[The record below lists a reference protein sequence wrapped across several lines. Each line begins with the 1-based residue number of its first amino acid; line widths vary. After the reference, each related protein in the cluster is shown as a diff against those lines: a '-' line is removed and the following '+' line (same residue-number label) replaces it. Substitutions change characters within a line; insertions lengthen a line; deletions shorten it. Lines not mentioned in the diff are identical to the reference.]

1 MESKTNSQEKEKE
14 LMAKNKFYVVWQ
26 GRICGVFD
34 NWNDCNAQ
42 VSGFESAKYKSFE
55 TKAEA
60 EKAFT
65 DGYKDYYKKN
75 PTTSK
80 NYAAFF
86 SDEPPVLNSLSVDA
100 ACNMVTGQMEYKGVH
115 TGTKELWF
123 KQGPF
128 PKASNNIGEFLALV
142 HGLALLK
149 QKNINIPI
157 YSDSI
162 TAIAWVRHKKHKSIV
177 LPTEENEVIFDL
189 LTRAEFWL
197 QNNTFTTP
205 IVKWNTAKWG
215 EIPADFGR
223 K

>member
-1 MESKTNSQEKEKE
+1 
-14 LMAKNKFYVVWQ
+14 MAKNKYYVVWQ

-34 NWNDCNAQ
+34 NWNDCKAQ
-42 VSGFESAKYKSFE
+42 VDGFEGAKYKSFE
-55 TKAEA
+55 TKTEA
-60 EKAFT
+60 EKAYA
-65 DGYKDYYKKN
+65 DGYKNYYK
-75 PTTSK
+75 TSRDVAR
-80 NYAAFF
+80 NV
-86 SDEPPVLNSLSVDA
+86 STNGTPILNSLSVDA
-100 ACNMVTGQMEYKGVH
+100 ACNMVTGQMEYQGVH

-162 TAIAWVRHKKHKSIV
+162 TGIAWVRQKKHKSIV

-189 LTRAEFWL
+189 LVRAEFWL
-197 QNNTFTTP
+197 QNNTFQTP
-205 IVKWNTAKWG
+205 IIKWNTKQWG
-215 EIPADFGR
+215 DIPADFGR

>member
-1 MESKTNSQEKEKE
+1 
-14 LMAKNKFYVVWQ
+14 MAKNKYYVVWQ

-34 NWNDCNAQ
+34 NWNNCKAQ
-42 VSGFESAKYKSFE
+42 VHEFEDAKYKSFD
-55 TKAEA
+55 TKQEA
-60 EKAFT
+60 EKAFLE
-65 DGYKDYYKKN
+65 GYKNYYKKN
-75 PTTSK
+75 ATTHGRDAINRVSTTDDK
-80 NYAAFF
+80 
-86 SDEPPVLNSLSVDA
+86 PVLNSLSVDA
-100 ACNMVTGQMEYKGVH
+100 ACNMVTGQMEYRGVH

-162 TAIAWVRHKKHKSIV
+162 TAIAWVRQKKHKSIV
-177 LPTEENEVIFDL
+177 LPTEQNEVIFDL
-189 LTRAEFWL
+189 LVRAEFWL
-197 QNNTFTTP
+197 QNNSFKTP
-205 IVKWNTAKWG
+205 IIKWDTKKWG
-215 EIPADFGR
+215 ENPADFGR

>member
-1 MESKTNSQEKEKE
+1 MV
-14 LMAKNKFYVVWQ
+14 KNKYYVVWQ

-34 NWNDCNAQ
+34 NWNDCKVN
-42 VSGFESAKYKSFE
+42 VEGFENAKYKSFE
-55 TKAEA
+55 TKTEA

-65 DGYKDYYKKN
+65 EGYKNYYKN
-75 PTTSK
+75 SSNNTFTALFDS
-80 NYAAFF
+80 A
-86 SDEPPVLNSLSVDA
+86 EPPVLNSLSVDA
-100 ACNMVTGQMEYKGVH
+100 ACNTVTGQMEYRGVH

-149 QKNINIPI
+149 QKNSHIPV

-162 TAIAWVRHKKHKSIV
+162 TAIAWVRQKKHKSIV

-197 QNNTFTTP
+197 QSNCFKNP
-205 IVKWNTAKWG
+205 IIKWNTKKWG

>member
-1 MESKTNSQEKEKE
+1 
-14 LMAKNKFYVVWQ
+14 MAKNKYYVVWQ

-34 NWNDCNAQ
+34 NWNDCKAQ
-42 VSGFESAKYKSFE
+42 VFGFEDAKYKSFE
-55 TKAEA
+55 TKIEA
-60 EKAFT
+60 DKAFSA
-65 DGYKDYYKKN
+65 GYKNYYKTN
-75 PTTSK
+75 P
-80 NYAAFF
+80 AARNTMAMF
-86 SDEPPVLNSLSVDA
+86 SGGDAAPVLNSLSVDA
-100 ACNMVTGQMEYKGVH
+100 ACNMVTGQMEYRGVH

-123 KQGPF
+123 LKGPF

-162 TAIAWVRHKKHKSIV
+162 TAIAWVRQKKHKSIV
-177 LPTEENEVIFDL
+177 LPTEENEEIFNL
-189 LTRAEFWL
+189 LVRAELWL
-197 QNNTFTTP
+197 QNNAFQTP
-205 IVKWNTAKWG
+205 IIKWDTKRWG

>member
-1 MESKTNSQEKEKE
+1 
-14 LMAKNKFYVVWQ
+14 MAKNKFYVVWQ
-26 GRICGVFD
+26 GCICGVFD
-34 NWNDCNAQ
+34 NWNDCKSQ
-42 VSGFESAKYKSFE
+42 VFGFEDAKYKSFE
-55 TKAEA
+55 TKQEA
-60 EKAFT
+60 EKAYQ
-65 DGYKDYYKKN
+65 DGYKNYYKKN
-75 PTTSK
+75 PSTQCNSVQI
-80 NYAAFF
+80 F
-86 SDEPPVLNSLSVDA
+86 SDEKPILNSLSVDA

-123 KQGPF
+123 LKGPF

-177 LPTEENEVIFDL
+177 LPTEENEEIFNL
-189 LTRAEFWL
+189 LVRAELWL
-197 QNNTFTTP
+197 QNNSFQTP
-205 IVKWNTAKWG
+205 IIKWDTKHWG

>member
-1 MESKTNSQEKEKE
+1 
-14 LMAKNKFYVVWQ
+14 MAKNKYYVVWQ

-34 NWNDCNAQ
+34 NWNDCKTQ
-42 VSGFESAKYKSFE
+42 VDGFEDAKYKSFE
-55 TKAEA
+55 TKTEA
-60 EKAFT
+60 EKAYT
-65 DGYKDYYKKN
+65 DGYKNYYKTSRGKFKLASTD
-75 PTTSK
+75 TT
-80 NYAAFF
+80 
-86 SDEPPVLNSLSVDA
+86 PILNSLSVDA
-100 ACNMVTGQMEYKGVH
+100 ACNMVTGQMEYQGVH

-162 TAIAWVRHKKHKSIV
+162 TAIAWIRQKKHKSIV

-197 QNNTFTTP
+197 QNNTFQTP
-205 IVKWNTAKWG
+205 IIKWDTKQWG
-215 EIPADFGR
+215 DIPADFGR

>member
-1 MESKTNSQEKEKE
+1 MV
-14 LMAKNKFYVVWQ
+14 KNKYYVVWQ
-26 GRICGVFD
+26 GRINGIFD

-42 VSGFESAKYKSFE
+42 VNGFEGAKYKSFE
-55 TKAEA
+55 TKIEA
-60 EKAFT
+60 EKAYA
-65 DGYKDYYKKN
+65 DGYKNFYK
-75 PTTSK
+75 THYRDTSCHVSTSK
-80 NYAAFF
+80 NHAAFF

-100 ACNMVTGQMEYKGVH
+100 ACNMVTGQMEYRGVH

-189 LTRAEFWL
+189 LIRAEQWL
-197 QNNTFTTP
+197 QNNTFQTP
-205 IVKWNTAKWG
+205 IFKWNTRKWG